1 MERGTERAERLRRA
15 RAAGLERAEW
25 RGRLAEER
33 VAARTVAVVNV
44 LHGEGAG
51 PAEVAAVLVEYG
63 ERPPVRLTDADVAAL
78 RVAAGEVRDVLA
90 APDAGAA
97 VARLN
102 ALLARCAGP
111 LRLTSH
117 GGGSPWHPHIDSG
130 DEAPWDEWFR
140 ATSALALLS
149 VVRERQ
155 GPPGAVCAARG
166 CARVLIPYGAG
177 PPRRF
182 CSRRCATRER
192 VAAHRARAAGNPS
205 PSA

>member
-1 MERGTERAERLRRA
+1 MERAERLRQV

-25 RGRLAEER
+25 RGRLAGDR
-33 VAARTVAVVNV
+33 VAARTVAVVNT
-44 LHGEGAG
+44 LHGGAAG
-51 PAEVAAVLVEYG
+51 PAEVAAVLLEYG
-63 ERPPVRLTDADVAAL
+63 ERPPVRLTEADVAAL
-78 RVAAGEVRDVLA
+78 RVAAEEVRGVLV
-90 APDAGAA
+90 APDTEAA

-117 GGGSPWHPHIDSG
+117 GGEAPWHPHIDSS
-130 DEAPWDEWFR
+130 DDAPWDEWFR
-140 ATSALALLS
+140 ATSAIALLS
-149 VVRERQ
+149 VVWERQ

-177 PPRRF
+177 PRRRH

-192 VAAHRARAAGNPS
+192 VAAHRARTTRGAS

>member
-1 MERGTERAERLRRA
+1 MERAERLRRV

-25 RGRLAEER
+25 LGRLAGGR
-33 VAARTVAVVNV
+33 VAARTVAVVNA
-44 LHGEGAG
+44 LHVDGAG
-51 PAEVAAVLVEYG
+51 PREVAAVLLDYG
-63 ERPPVRLTDADVAAL
+63 ERPPVRLTAADVAGL
-78 RVAAGEVRDVLA
+78 RMAADEVRDVLT
-90 APDAGAA
+90 APDTESA
-97 VARLN
+97 VRRLN

-117 GGGSPWHPHIDSG
+117 DGDAPWHPHIDSA

-140 ATSALALLS
+140 ATSALALLT
-149 VVRERQ
+149 VVWERQ

-177 PPRRF
+177 PTRRY

-192 VAAHRARAAGNPS
+192 VAAHRARRPPRGS
-205 PSA
+205 TSG

>member
-1 MERGTERAERLRRA
+1 MERAERVRRV

-25 RGRLAEER
+25 LGRFADDR
-33 VAARTVAVVNV
+33 VAARTVALVNA
-44 LHGEGAG
+44 LHGDGAR
-51 PAEVAAVLVEYG
+51 PAEVAAVLLEYG
-63 ERPPVRLTDADVAAL
+63 ERPPVRLTDDDVAAL
-78 RVAAGEVRDVLA
+78 RVAADEVREVLI
-90 APDAGAA
+90 APDTEAA

-117 GGGSPWHPHIDSG
+117 EGTAPWHPHLDSS
-130 DEAPWDEWFR
+130 DDAPWDEWFR

-149 VVRERQ
+149 VVWERQ

-166 CARVLIPYGAG
+166 CSRVLLPYGAG
-177 PPRRF
+177 PQRRY

-192 VAAHRARAAGNPS
+192 VAAHRARTAPDIS